1 MTLTL
6 RPHHILC
13 LQGFQ
18 GLGYDAAFTAN
29 LAHIH
34 QKVYQSLE
42 TPVRIVAGIDAI
54 CKPCPHHHQNQCVK
68 THESQSEMQELDQK
82 VLELLDLQLGHETTA
97 QEIFKGANARLKSKN
112 DVKNV
117 CGLCSWNQKCG
128 WYLSRD

>member
-1 MTLTL
+1 MTVPL

-29 LAHIH
+29 LSQIH
-34 QKVYQSLE
+34 KKVHQNPK
-42 TPVRIVAGIDAI
+42 TAVKIVLGIDAI
-54 CKPCPHHHQNQCVK
+54 CHPCPHHQQNRCAK
-68 THESQSEMQELDQK
+68 TDESQIEMQELDQK
-82 VLELLDLQLGHETTA
+82 VLTLLDLSVGHETTA
-97 QEIFKGANARLKSKN
+97 QEIFVRANDRLKTKQ

-117 CGLCSWNQKCG
+117 CGLCSWKQKCT